1 MDGWMDGWMAPTGS
15 SMIAITMLKR
25 YEYATMFKDP
35 LAYSFCILLCSML
48 TTSEKTLPRISKDD
62 PDLTNDI

>member
-1 MDGWMDGWMAPTGS
+1 MDGWMAPTGS

-48 TTSEKTLPRISKDD
+48 TTSLYTTKD
-62 PDLTNDI
+62 IQG